1 MMEATNAALDS
12 VDSKPRNFYRGVLR
26 RIKRRVFLA
35 TQWARGRL
43 NRGYCTIC
51 DRDVWFHETGPWF
64 RDQYL
69 CSRCGSIPRNRA
81 ILKVLNDHFPGWR
94 QLQIHESS
102 PGGASSAKIK
112 RECGGYI
119 ASQFFADVPR
129 GKSKDGQRSED
140 LEALTFADESFDLVI
155 TQDVFEH
162 VLQPAKAF
170 AEIARTLKPGGAHVY
185 TVPYF
190 RGKKTVI
197 RAEPN
202 GMEGITHLMKPDY
215 HGNPIDA
222 AGSLVITEWGDELCD
237 FVFRSSGMTT
247 TIFNFYDPRFGLKG
261 EFLDV
266 LISRKTS
273 AADLLAGP
281 GGHQVGAEI
290 S

>member
-1 MMEATNAALDS
+1 MGARA
-12 VDSKPRNFYRGVLR
+12 KRGLS
-26 RIKRRVFLA
+26 LT
-35 TQWARGRL
+35 TQWSRGRV

-51 DRDVWFHETGPWF
+51 DCRVWFHETGPWL
-64 RDQYL
+64 RDQYVCL
-69 CSRCGSIPRNRA
+69 SCGSIPRNRA
-81 ILKVLNDHFPGWR
+81 LVKVLNDHFPEWR
-94 QLQIHESS
+94 ELRIHESS
-102 PGGASSAKIK
+102 PGGRSSDKMR
-112 RECGGYI
+112 RECKRYI
-119 ASQFFADVPR
+119 GSQFFSGIPR
-129 GKSKDGQRSED
+129 GQSKDGQRSED
-140 LEALTFADESFDLVI
+140 LEALTFPDESFDLVI

-162 VLQPAKAF
+162 VLRPAKAF

-185 TVPYF
+185 TVPYY
-190 RGKKTVI
+190 RGKKTIV

-202 GMEGITHLMKPDY
+202 GMKGVTHLMKPDY